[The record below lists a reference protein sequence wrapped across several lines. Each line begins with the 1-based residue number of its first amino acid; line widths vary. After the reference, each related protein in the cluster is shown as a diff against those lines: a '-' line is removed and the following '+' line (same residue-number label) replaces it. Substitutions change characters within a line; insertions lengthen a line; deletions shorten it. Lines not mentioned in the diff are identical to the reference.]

1 MVDIDIKGFFDNVNH
16 GKLLK
21 QMWTL
26 GIRDKTSLS
35 ITLTDT
41 TAEVIKTEKRGFNMT
56 NYTITK
62 DNGITKISASAKS
75 EVNEVITKALADAF
89 GEENVAMV
97 RTSGSSP
104 VNCLAIRVGTLT
116 DESGFEHDLCVTVD
130 TTVKSYK
137 DRVTKRYTVES
148 FDFETAIARYEK
160 YLLQKRLTKQAEAA
174 AKKTEGKAKGN
185 KTKSE
190 KQAEIAARAKE
201 LDEVAERVKA
211 KQEAELAE
219 KIAKA
224 REKKEKGV

>member
-1 MVDIDIKGFFDNVNH
+1 
-16 GKLLK
+16 
-21 QMWTL
+21 
-26 GIRDKTSLS
+26 
-35 ITLTDT
+35 
-41 TAEVIKTEKRGFNMT
+41 MT
-56 NYTITK
+56 NYTITN

-89 GEENVAMV
+89 GSENVAMV

-116 DESGFEHDLCVTVD
+116 DEGGFEHDLCVTVD

-137 DRVTKRYTVES
+137 DRVTKRYTVEA
-148 FDFETAIARYEK
+148 FDFETAIACYEN
-160 YLLQKRLTKQAEAA
+160 YLAEKAT
-174 AKKTEGKAKGN
+174 KKTETDAKKAKGN

-190 KQAEIAARAKE
+190 KQAEIDARAKE
-201 LDEVAERVKA
+201 LDEVAKRVKA

-219 KIAKA
+219 KVAKA

>member
-1 MVDIDIKGFFDNVNH
+1 
-16 GKLLK
+16 
-21 QMWTL
+21 
-26 GIRDKTSLS
+26 
-35 ITLTDT
+35 
-41 TAEVIKTEKRGFNMT
+41 MT
-56 NYTITK
+56 NYTITN

-89 GEENVAMV
+89 GSENVAMV

-137 DRVTKRYTVES
+137 DRVTKRYTVEA
-148 FDFETAIARYEK
+148 FDFETAIACYEN
-160 YLLQKRLTKQAEAA
+160 YLAEKAT
-174 AKKTEGKAKGN
+174 KKTETDAKKAERKAKGN

-190 KQAEIAARAKE
+190 KQAEIDARAKE
-201 LDEVAERVKA
+201 LDEVAKRVKA

-219 KIAKA
+219 KVAKA

>member
-1 MVDIDIKGFFDNVNH
+1 VKGKD
-16 GKLLK
+16 
-21 QMWTL
+21 
-26 GIRDKTSLS
+26 
-35 ITLTDT
+35 TLTDT
-41 TAEVIKTEKRGFNMT
+41 TAEVIKTEKRGIIMA

-62 DNGITKISASAKS
+62 ENGITKISASAKS
-75 EVNEVITKALADAF
+75 EVNEVITKALIDAF
-89 GEENVAMV
+89 GSENVAMV
-97 RTSGSSP
+97 RTGGSSP

-137 DRVTKRYTVES
+137 DRVTKRYTVEA
-148 FDFETAIARYEK
+148 FDFETAVACYED
-160 YLLQKRLTKQAEAA
+160 YLTEKATKKAEAD
-174 AKKTEGKAKGN
+174 AKKAERKAKGN

-190 KQAEIAARAKE
+190 KQAEMESRAKE
-201 LDEVAERVKA
+201 LDEVAKRVKA

>member
-1 MVDIDIKGFFDNVNH
+1 
-16 GKLLK
+16 
-21 QMWTL
+21 
-26 GIRDKTSLS
+26 
-35 ITLTDT
+35 
-41 TAEVIKTEKRGFNMT
+41 MT
-56 NYTITK
+56 NYTITN

-89 GEENVAMV
+89 GSENVAMV

-137 DRVTKRYTVES
+137 DRVTKRYTVEA
-148 FDFETAIARYEK
+148 FDFETAIACYKNYLAEK
-160 YLLQKRLTKQAEAA
+160 ATKKIETD
-174 AKKTEGKAKGN
+174 AKKAERKAKGS

-201 LDEVAERVKA
+201 LDEVAKRVKA

-219 KIAKA
+219 KVAKA

>member
-1 MVDIDIKGFFDNVNH
+1 MTKSQRCDIIYIVKG
-16 GKLLK
+16 
-21 QMWTL
+21 
-26 GIRDKTSLS
+26 RD
-35 ITLTDT
+35 TLTDT
-41 TAEVIKTEKRGFNMT
+41 TAEVIKTEKREFNMT
-56 NYTITK
+56 NYTITN

-89 GEENVAMV
+89 GSENVAMV

-137 DRVTKRYTVES
+137 DRVTKRYTIEA
-148 FDFETAIARYEK
+148 FDFETAIACYEN
-160 YLLQKRLTKQAEAA
+160 YLAEKATKKIETD
-174 AKKTEGKAKGN
+174 AKKAERKAKGN

-201 LDEVAERVKA
+201 LDEVAKRVKA

-219 KIAKA
+219 KVAKA

>member
-1 MVDIDIKGFFDNVNH
+1 
-16 GKLLK
+16 
-21 QMWTL
+21 
-26 GIRDKTSLS
+26 
-35 ITLTDT
+35 
-41 TAEVIKTEKRGFNMT
+41 MT
-56 NYTITK
+56 NYTITN

-89 GEENVAMV
+89 GSENVAIV

-137 DRVTKRYTVES
+137 DRVTKRYTVEA
-148 FDFETAIARYEK
+148 FDFETAIACYEN
-160 YLLQKRLTKQAEAA
+160 YLAEKATKKAETD
-174 AKKTEGKAKGN
+174 AKKVERKAKGN

-190 KQAEIAARAKE
+190 KQAEIDARAKE
-201 LDEVAERVKA
+201 LDEVAKRVKA

-224 REKKEKGV
+224 REKEKEEKGV

>member
-1 MVDIDIKGFFDNVNH
+1 
-16 GKLLK
+16 
-21 QMWTL
+21 
-26 GIRDKTSLS
+26 
-35 ITLTDT
+35 
-41 TAEVIKTEKRGFNMT
+41 
-56 NYTITK
+56 
-62 DNGITKISASAKS
+62 
-75 EVNEVITKALADAF
+75 
-89 GEENVAMV
+89 MV

-137 DRVTKRYTVES
+137 DRVTKRYTIEA
-148 FDFETAIARYEK
+148 FDFETAIACYEN
-160 YLLQKRLTKQAEAA
+160 YLAEKATKKAETD
-174 AKKTEGKAKGN
+174 AKKAEREAKGN

-201 LDEVAERVKA
+201 LDEVAKRVKA

-219 KIAKA
+219 KVAKA

>member
-1 MVDIDIKGFFDNVNH
+1 MTKSQRCDIIYIVKG
-16 GKLLK
+16 
-21 QMWTL
+21 
-26 GIRDKTSLS
+26 RD
-35 ITLTDT
+35 TLTDT
-41 TAEVIKTEKRGFNMT
+41 TAEVIKTEKREFNMT
-56 NYTITK
+56 NYTITN

-89 GEENVAMV
+89 GSENVAMV

-137 DRVTKRYTVES
+137 DRVTKRYTIEA
-148 FDFETAIARYEK
+148 FDFETAIACYEN
-160 YLLQKRLTKQAEAA
+160 YLAEKATKKAETD
-174 AKKTEGKAKGN
+174 AKKAERKAKGN

-201 LDEVAERVKA
+201 LDEVAKRVKA

-219 KIAKA
+219 KVAKA

>member
-1 MVDIDIKGFFDNVNH
+1 MMNV
-16 GKLLK
+16 
-21 QMWTL
+21 
-26 GIRDKTSLS
+26 
-35 ITLTDT
+35 
-41 TAEVIKTEKRGFNMT
+41 
-56 NYTITK
+56 TITK
-62 DNGITKISASAKS
+62 DFGTGKANAQAKAVLT
-75 EVNEVITKALADAF
+75 EIITKALVEAF

-137 DRVTKRYTVES
+137 DRVTKRYTVEA
-148 FDFETAIARYEK
+148 FDFETAIACYKNYLAEK
-160 YLLQKRLTKQAEAA
+160 ATKKIETD
-174 AKKTEGKAKGN
+174 AKKAERKAKGS

-201 LDEVAERVKA
+201 LDEVAKRVKA

-219 KIAKA
+219 KVAKA

>member
-1 MVDIDIKGFFDNVNH
+1 
-16 GKLLK
+16 
-21 QMWTL
+21 
-26 GIRDKTSLS
+26 
-35 ITLTDT
+35 
-41 TAEVIKTEKRGFNMT
+41 MT

-89 GEENVAMV
+89 GSENVAMV
-97 RTSGSSP
+97 RTGGSSP

-137 DRVTKRYTVES
+137 DRVTKRYTVEG
-148 FDFETAIARYEK
+148 FDFETAIACYEN
-160 YLLQKRLTKQAEAA
+160 YLTEKAT
-174 AKKTEGKAKGN
+174 KKTETDAKKAERKAKGN

-190 KQAEIAARAKE
+190 KQAEIDARAKE
-201 LDEVAERVKA
+201 LDEVAKRVRA

-219 KIAKA
+219 KIAKT
-224 REKKEKGV
+224 REKKKKEEGV

>member
-1 MVDIDIKGFFDNVNH
+1 
-16 GKLLK
+16 
-21 QMWTL
+21 
-26 GIRDKTSLS
+26 
-35 ITLTDT
+35 
-41 TAEVIKTEKRGFNMT
+41 MT
-56 NYTITK
+56 NYTITN

-75 EVNEVITKALADAF
+75 EVNEVITKALTDAF
-89 GEENVAMV
+89 GSENVAMV

-137 DRVTKRYTVES
+137 DRVTKRYTVEA
-148 FDFETAIARYEK
+148 FDFETAIACYEN
-160 YLLQKRLTKQAEAA
+160 YLAEKAI
-174 AKKTEGKAKGN
+174 KKTETDAKKAERKAKGN

-190 KQAEIAARAKE
+190 KQAEIDARAKE
-201 LDEVAERVKA
+201 LDEVAKRVKA

-219 KIAKA
+219 KVAKA

>member
-1 MVDIDIKGFFDNVNH
+1 M
-16 GKLLK
+16 
-21 QMWTL
+21 
-26 GIRDKTSLS
+26 
-35 ITLTDT
+35 
-41 TAEVIKTEKRGFNMT
+41 A

-62 DNGITKISASAKS
+62 ENGITKISASAKS
-75 EVNEVITKALADAF
+75 EVNEVITKALIDAF
-89 GEENVAMV
+89 GSENVAMV
-97 RTSGSSP
+97 RTGGSSP

-137 DRVTKRYTVES
+137 DRVTKRYTVEA
-148 FDFETAIARYEK
+148 FDFETAVACYED
-160 YLLQKRLTKQAEAA
+160 YLTEKATKKAEAD
-174 AKKTEGKAKGN
+174 AKKAERKAKGN

-190 KQAEIAARAKE
+190 KQAEMESRAKE
-201 LDEVAERVKA
+201 LDEVAKRVKA

>member
-1 MVDIDIKGFFDNVNH
+1 MP
-16 GKLLK
+16 
-21 QMWTL
+21 
-26 GIRDKTSLS
+26 
-35 ITLTDT
+35 
-41 TAEVIKTEKRGFNMT
+41 
-56 NYTITK
+56 NYTITN

-89 GEENVAMV
+89 GSENVAMA

-137 DRVTKRYTVES
+137 DRVTKRYTVEA
-148 FDFETAIARYEK
+148 FDFETAIACYEN
-160 YLLQKRLTKQAEAA
+160 YLTEKAT
-174 AKKTEGKAKGN
+174 KKTETDAKKAERKAKGN

-190 KQAEIAARAKE
+190 KQAEIDARAKE
-201 LDEVAERVKA
+201 LDEVAKRVKA

-219 KIAKA
+219 KVAKA

>member
-1 MVDIDIKGFFDNVNH
+1 M
-16 GKLLK
+16 
-21 QMWTL
+21 
-26 GIRDKTSLS
+26 
-35 ITLTDT
+35 
-41 TAEVIKTEKRGFNMT
+41 A

-62 DNGITKISASAKS
+62 ENGITKISASAKS
-75 EVNEVITKALADAF
+75 EVNEVITKALIDAF
-89 GEENVAMV
+89 GSENVAMV
-97 RTSGSSP
+97 RTGGSSP

-137 DRVTKRYTVES
+137 DRVTKRYTVEA
-148 FDFETAIARYEK
+148 FDFETAVACYED
-160 YLLQKRLTKQAEAA
+160 YLTEKATKKAER
-174 AKKTEGKAKGN
+174 KAKGN

-190 KQAEIAARAKE
+190 KQAEMESRAKE
-201 LDEVAERVKA
+201 LDEVAKRVKA

>member
-1 MVDIDIKGFFDNVNH
+1 
-16 GKLLK
+16 
-21 QMWTL
+21 
-26 GIRDKTSLS
+26 
-35 ITLTDT
+35 
-41 TAEVIKTEKRGFNMT
+41 MT
-56 NYTITK
+56 NYTITN

-89 GEENVAMV
+89 GSENVAMV

-137 DRVTKRYTVES
+137 DRVTKRYTVEA
-148 FDFETAIARYEK
+148 FDFETAISCYEN
-160 YLLQKRLTKQAEAA
+160 YLAEKAT
-174 AKKTEGKAKGN
+174 KKTETDAKKAERKAKGN

-190 KQAEIAARAKE
+190 KQAEIDARAKE
-201 LDEVAERVKA
+201 LDEVAKRVKA

-219 KIAKA
+219 KVAKA